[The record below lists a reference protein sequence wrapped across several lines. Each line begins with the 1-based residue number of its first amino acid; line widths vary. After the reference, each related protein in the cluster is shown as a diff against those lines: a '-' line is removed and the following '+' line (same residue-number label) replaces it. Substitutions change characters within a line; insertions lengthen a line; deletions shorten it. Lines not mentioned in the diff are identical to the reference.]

1 MVIGE
6 IDTMTM
12 STEDQDVQYI
22 RRVQAGDTAA
32 FGYVYDTHIDPIYRF
47 VFFKTHHPQ
56 LAEDLTSEI
65 FLKALDRIHT
75 YKPSRGSFRTW
86 LYRLA
91 RNMVIDHYRTA
102 KQTVP
107 IDEIIESVRSGGSHE
122 HAVDHVLLIERL
134 GKQLA
139 GFTPVEKDVVMLRIW
154 QEMPYR
160 DIATIVGKREV
171 NCKKIYA
178 RAIHKLQQQFPLHL
192 FILMFVPLLF
202 HL

>member
-1 MVIGE
+1 MVIGK

-12 STEDQDVQYI
+12 SMEDQDVQYI
-22 RRVQAGDTAA
+22 RRVQAGDVDA
-32 FGYVYDTHIDPIYRF
+32 FGYVYDTYIDHIYRF

-65 FLKALDRIHT
+65 FLKALSRIHT
-75 YKPSRGSFRTW
+75 YVPSRGSFRTW

-91 RNMVIDHYRTA
+91 RNMVIDHYRTV
-102 KQTVP
+102 KQTLP
-107 IDEIIESVRSGGSHE
+107 IDESVESVRSGDNHE
-122 HAVDHVLLIERL
+122 HAVDHVLLMERL

-160 DIATIVGKREV
+160 DIAAIVGKREA

-178 RAIHKLQQQFPLHL
+178 RAIDKLQRQFPLHAY
-192 FILMFVPLLF
+192 ILMFVPLLF